1 MCRLQRR
8 RSWEVVVRAAAA
20 SDHVSSAHREYPH
33 TIVNTGNCV
42 GGTNLAVTDR
52 YLDAGESEIAL
63 ATDSEVY
70 LLPH

>member
-1 MCRLQRR
+1 MPT
-8 RSWEVVVRAAAA
+8 
-20 SDHVSSAHREYPH
+20 REYPH